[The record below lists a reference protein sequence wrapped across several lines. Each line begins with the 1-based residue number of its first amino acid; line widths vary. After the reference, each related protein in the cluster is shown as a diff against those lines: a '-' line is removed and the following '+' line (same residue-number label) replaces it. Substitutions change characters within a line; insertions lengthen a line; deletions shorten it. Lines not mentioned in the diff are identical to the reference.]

1 MAAEA
6 GGAAGK
12 RRIMCVGLV
21 CLDIISVVEAFPA
34 EDSDTRY
41 RRRGS
46 SGAPKPTLRPPQPLV
61 PRRCLSQRWQRGGNA
76 SNSCTVLSLL
86 GAPCAF
92 MGSLAPGPAAD
103 FIAADFQRR
112 GVDTAHVAWQPRG
125 DVPCAVA
132 IVNAAS
138 GSRTIVLHDT
148 NLPDVTARHFERV
161 DLSQY
166 KWIHFEA
173 RNAAEQGAMLE
184 RVERHNRAAAPE
196 RRVRISVE
204 LEKPREE
211 LLPLMGR
218 GHVVFI
224 SKDLARHFGYQ
235 SAREALQGLR
245 GRIQTGATLI
255 CAWAEEGADAMGPDG
270 ELVHSDA
277 FPPETL
283 VDTLGAGDT
292 FNAAVIFALAEGG
305 AQTWHGH
312 STATVQFG
320 VATARPRLILGP
332 TPREDP
338 AGRPHLRLPDRGQE
352 MWDPGLRW
360 HCLSS
365 CLETSALT

>member
-1 MAAEA
+1 
-6 GGAAGK
+6 AGK

-34 EDSDTRY
+34 EDSDT
-41 RRRGS
+41 
-46 SGAPKPTLRPPQPLV
+46 
-61 PRRCLSQRWQRGGNA
+61 RCLSQRWQRGGNA

-112 GVDTAHVAWQPRG
+112 GVDTAHVAWHPRG
-125 DVPCAVA
+125 DVPCACCL
-132 IVNAAS
+132 VNAAS

-148 NLPDVTARHFERV
+148 NLPDVTARDFERV

-173 RNAAEQGAMLE
+173 RNAVEQGAMLE
-184 RVERHNRAAAPE
+184 RVERHNRAAEPG
-196 RRVRISVE
+196 RRVQISVE
-204 LEKPREE
+204 VEKPREE

-224 SKDLARHFGYQ
+224 SKDLAQHFGYL
-235 SAREALQGLR
+235 SAPEAVKGLQ
-245 GRIQTGATLI
+245 GRIQPGATLI

-270 ELVHSDA
+270 KLVHSDA

-292 FNAAVIFALAEGG
+292 FNAAVIFALAEG
-305 AQTWHGH
+305 
-312 STATVQFG
+312 
-320 VATARPRLILGP
+320 
-332 TPREDP
+332 
-338 AGRPHLRLPDRGQE
+338 
-352 MWDPGLRW
+352 
-360 HCLSS
+360 
-365 CLETSALT
+365 